1 MTTNATTIRLIRRI
15 GLISLIFL
23 LPIYAAE
30 YVCPM
35 HPQVRRPGPDSC
47 PICGMPLVE
56 EDEAD
61 ADAPTAGLR
70 LSERNRDL
78 LRVQTDPVRRVQA
91 TRVLR
96 LSGITAYDE
105 AGVRVVTARAAG
117 RIEHL
122 HVFEPGETVAKGA
135 ALLDLY
141 SPELIA
147 AQREFL
153 QTRETRDKLL
163 LLGFSEAQLETLREN
178 GTVPDQLEILSPFD
192 GIVTERHVRAGQN
205 VATGAPLFTLADLSK
220 VWVYLDAYEADLAW
234 IRAGDKVE
242 LELGGRPGETHE
254 AEVVRVDPSVNP
266 RTRLARVRL
275 TLDNPD
281 GYLVAGMFVRARLH
295 ADAGEAL
302 VVPESAPLFTGDRA
316 VVYVHS
322 AEDED
327 VYAPRVV
334 RIGPR
339 AQEGRIVLEGLDE
352 GDIVV
357 SRGAFRID
365 SELQIR
371 GQPSMMTLIQ
381 PEAEVPRVDAETLSH
396 WLEEA
401 INVQQTLAADEWP
414 PEHFHAMPI
423 EGWDALVEA
432 EDIDTARKAFEP
444 ISNFLIAVVEANGLP
459 EGVELIKAHCP
470 MAFDWDGADW
480 LQKPGPL
487 RNPYFGAEM
496 LECGEERPLNLPAP
510 RKEVPNGHVH

>member
-1 MTTNATTIRLIRRI
+1 MKPFLFVFLFSF
-15 GLISLIFL
+15 GLLH
-23 LPIYAAE
+23 AAE

-35 HPQVRRPGPDSC
+35 HPQVRRPGPDNC

-61 ADAPTAGLR
+61 ADAPAAGLG
-70 LSERNRDL
+70 LSERNREL
-78 LRVQTDPVRRVQA
+78 LRVQTAPVRRVQA

-96 LSGITAYDE
+96 LSGITAFDE
-105 AGVRVVTARAAG
+105 TGVRVVTARAPG
-117 RIEHL
+117 RIEKL
-122 HVFEPGETVAKGA
+122 HVLEPGESVAQGT

-163 LLGFSEAQLETLREN
+163 LLGLSEAQLDALRES
-178 GTVPDQLEILSPFD
+178 GSVSDHLEILSPFD
-192 GIVTERHVRAGQN
+192 GVVTERHVRAGQN
-205 VATGAPLFTLADLSK
+205 VMAGAPLFTLADLSR

-234 IRAGDKVE
+234 IRPGDTVE
-242 LELGGRPGETHE
+242 LAIGGRPGETHE

-266 RTRLARVRL
+266 RTRVARVRL
-275 TLDNPD
+275 SLDNPD
-281 GYLVAGMFVRARLH
+281 GHVAAGMFVRARLH

-302 VVPESAPLFTGDRA
+302 VIPESAPLFTGDRA
-316 VVYVHS
+316 VVYVQS
-322 AEDED
+322 AEDEN

-339 AQEGRIVLEGLDE
+339 VQEGRIVLEGLDE

-371 GQPSMMTLIQ
+371 GQPSMMTLVR
-381 PEAEVPRVDAETLSH
+381 PEAEAPRVDAETLAH
-396 WLEEA
+396 WIQEA
-401 INVQQTLAADEWP
+401 LKVQQTLAADQWP
-414 PEHFHAMPI
+414 PEHLHAMRI

-432 EDIDTARKAFEP
+432 KEIDAARKAFEP
-444 ISNFLIAVVEANGLP
+444 VSNFLIAVVEANGLP
-459 EGVELIKAHCP
+459 ENVELMRAHCP
-470 MAFDWDGADW
+470 MAFDWKGADW
-480 LQKPGPL
+480 LQKPGDL
-487 RNPYFGAEM
+487 RNPYFGAQM
-496 LECGEERPLNLPAP
+496 LECGEERPLKLPAP